1 MAPSTLDNIRL
12 DLAFEARIT
21 VGAPLEVGDTLRGR
35 RRVIPITGGK
45 FEGPRIRGRVL
56 PGGSD
61 WQFVRPDGL
70 AELEARYVLEA
81 DDGTLITV
89 FNRALRHGPEE
100 VMNRLAAGEQVEPGS
115 YYFRTS
121 FIFDAPEGIHDWLNR
136 SIFIGA
142 AERYPDC
149 VVIRALA
156 VQ

>member
-1 MAPSTLDNIRL
+1 MTSSTPHDIRL
-12 DLAFEARIT
+12 ELAFEARVT
-21 VGAPLEVGDTLRGR
+21 VGTPFEVGDTPRGR
-35 RRVIPITGGK
+35 RRVIPITGGT

-56 PGGSD
+56 EGGSD

-89 FNRALRHGPEE
+89 FNRALRHGPED
-100 VMNRLAAGEQVEPGS
+100 VMTRMAAGEPVEPGS

-121 FIFDAPEGIHDWLNR
+121 FIFDAPEGPHDWLNR

-142 AERYPDC
+142 AERHPDC

-156 VQ
+156 VH